1 MKREMNQSAVSG
13 QKAAVIIDKVAVGK
27 INGMIYRDSMHECG
41 GILLGNISQDAVT
54 GKYTAHVCDLYEEE
68 RIGTSST
75 FEFTTDYLMN
85 AVKYVKRNC
94 PDMHI
99 IGNIHSHA
107 QYQAFWS
114 GVDHEMMR
122 QSRDN
127 SVYMVVSPR
136 YGTWEAIFK
145 DMDFKFH
152 ECDMS
157 GADAAA
163 CEHMFATCGTQNDE
177 EYFVGGKKVKKSAF
191 HTTRN
196 YTDTQKAELDKRF
209 LHSIQELAGKKVLI
223 VGAGTIG
230 NLLVEYAIN
239 SGVSDITIV
248 DMDAYEYWNLP
259 RSSMVNETSLR
270 RPKALELAK
279 AAAERSCFSIN
290 VTGINANI
298 CDLGWGFFEQFDL
311 VLSPVDSAAVRQ
323 YIDRGCKLYHIPH
336 ITCGTGNI
344 GDQFTGNVV
353 SFPAD

>member
-1 MKREMNQSAVSG
+1 M
-13 QKAAVIIDKVAVGK
+13 
-27 INGMIYRDSMHECG
+27 
-41 GILLGNISQDAVT
+41 VT
-54 GKYTAHVCDLYEEE
+54 FIPMLSIRHFG
-68 RIGTSST
+68 
-75 FEFTTDYLMN
+75 
-85 AVKYVKRNC
+85 
-94 PDMHI
+94 
-99 IGNIHSHA
+99 
-107 QYQAFWS
+107 
-114 GVDHEMMR
+114 GVDHEMMC

-157 GADAAA
+157 VADATA
-163 CEHMFATCGTQNDE
+163 CEHMFAKCVTQNDE
-177 EYFVGGKKVKKSAF
+177 EYFAGGKKVKKSAF

-353 SFPAD
+353 SFLLTRLCTLSMSGEMATVRLWKNEEAVVIFLMKRRHRLWDFRLRLLVLPWILH